1 MAFYKLMFKAL
12 RSAGCRVYLT
22 GSALIPGT
30 KPTDLD
36 YVVECPANWT
46 RADLDAI
53 VKPFGFKDA
62 DAREGYEKDPS
73 QTVPEDHNSDL
84 GIYTTE
90 HKSDGI
96 GEGNEL
102 VTLETLNLLPV
113 QLLLFV
119 RDSVAAGHWRKAT
132 ANLKA
137 YPGKYLTRESR
148 VRMFREIR
156 GQAV

>member
-1 MAFYKLMFKAL
+1 
-12 RSAGCRVYLT
+12 
-22 GSALIPGT
+22 
-30 KPTDLD
+30 
-36 YVVECPANWT
+36 
-46 RADLDAI
+46 
-53 VKPFGFKDA
+53 
-62 DAREGYEKDPS
+62 
-73 QTVPEDHNSDL
+73 
-84 GIYTTE
+84 
-90 HKSDGI
+90 
-96 GEGNEL
+96 
-102 VTLETLNLLPV
+102 LETLNLLPV